1 MNPLVTPNLGLLIWM
16 GITFLVVLFL
26 LSKLAWKPIMA
37 ALREREQSI
46 DNALR
51 MAEQAKLEM
60 QAMKAGNERLLADA
74 RLERDRILKDATE
87 AANILA
93 ETSRTKATE
102 EGNRLV
108 EQARESIQ
116 NEKRAALTEVKNMA
130 AKLSIEIAEKLIRRE
145 LHDTSAQQAL
155 VQEYLKETHLS

>member
-145 LHDTSAQQAL
+145 LQDTSAQQAL